1 MEKQKILIAEDEE
14 VTRHLFQLAFKD
26 IPQVDLRLAG
36 NGEEALVAFKSWRP
50 DILLMDIRMPVLNG
64 FKTLEIIRQTLDD
77 QKTTVIMVSSVSDR
91 DDIVA
96 CARLG
101 IQGYILK
108 PFDTRKLP
116 VMVLDYHRKGKAGA

>member
-36 NGEEALVAFKSWRP
+36 NGEEALVAFKSWKP